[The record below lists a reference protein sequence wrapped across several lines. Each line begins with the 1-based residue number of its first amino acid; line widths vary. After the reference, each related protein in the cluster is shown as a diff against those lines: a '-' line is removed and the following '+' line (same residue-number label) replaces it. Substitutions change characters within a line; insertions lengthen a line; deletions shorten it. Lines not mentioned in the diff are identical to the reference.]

1 MLIRAEIPIEDTQ
14 SGIIQADTS
23 PESPSSA
30 AASEAKAKPDAVRY
44 HRLQPKGGV
53 GKTTIAVNVAAL
65 LQVRKNQQVL
75 LVDCDTVTG
84 HVASSLG
91 MESTRTVADAWTED
105 LNAGGAESFAEI
117 AAVHQN
123 GVSVLVMAESPLHTE
138 ILDPKRVAEAIT
150 TACRV
155 YDWVVVD
162 MHPDYGPLNQ
172 VIFERAD
179 KIIVPVTPDVPAI
192 RAAVQFREVAV
203 ELEIR
208 ERLAMVVNRANS
220 GVSVA
225 TWSGPLDAGPGRGSV
240 AGMLFVRAANEGR
253 SAVERFPKE
262 KVIEDIETLCDRL
275 MATRDS
281 GARSPA
287 RASWD
292 LQRRAQH
299 EPVDAGLVEGPE
311 SRPVGRRIPWASSAG
326 TPAPPLSRYS
336 TASGGGLASRA
347 VTWVRTMRCGCGISM
362 PFSWNAASSRL
373 RSSPPTA
380 HCSEARTV
388 PKILSVMPDSP
399 SADTR
404 STPGASRMRGPI
416 RDRRPAPALLRSRRR
431 SPFDVR
437 AVDDLDVLI
446 HPSEDTGEIR
456 CHRDLTVGHGV
467 NGPVLVPKRG
477 PAKGEVLD
485 LTRHSGDADDVAPG
499 VLVLDQDEGAVEVVT
514 DQGLRAQPMAMPA
527 MPRPAIAG
535 PMSSRKAS
543 SRIIRPAMTTTKKR
557 MTLTAR
563 VSMVSWRF
571 FSS

>member
-1 MLIRAEIPIEDTQ
+1 MPRSAVAISLPPAEYAAVSDQLAEAGYEPIEVKTADDLEALLNLRRDIGVAILDGENDFDRTLEMYALLHDEDRNIPALMVVAARALDRMSLAGKARVNDEYFTRPYSAESLRWRVEAMLIRAEIPIEDTQ

-23 PESPSSA
+23 PESPSSGGGFR
-30 AASEAKAKPDAVRY
+30 SEDETRRGQIIIVFN
-44 HRLQPKGGV
+44 PKGGV

-91 MESTRTVADAWTED
+91 MENTRTVADAWTED

-225 TWSGPLDAGPGRGSV
+225 DMERTVGMPALAEVRS

-281 GARSPA
+281 GAAKSGQGFMGIFSGGRNTNPSM
-287 RASWD
+287 RAS
-292 LQRRAQH
+292 
-299 EPVDAGLVEGPE
+299 
-311 SRPVGRRIPWASSAG
+311 
-326 TPAPPLSRYS
+326 
-336 TASGGGLASRA
+336 
-347 VTWVRTMRCGCGISM
+347 
-362 PFSWNAASSRL
+362 
-373 RSSPPTA
+373 
-380 HCSEARTV
+380 
-388 PKILSVMPDSP
+388 
-399 SADTR
+399 
-404 STPGASRMRGPI
+404 
-416 RDRRPAPALLRSRRR
+416 
-431 SPFDVR
+431 
-437 AVDDLDVLI
+437 
-446 HPSEDTGEIR
+446 
-456 CHRDLTVGHGV
+456 
-467 NGPVLVPKRG
+467 
-477 PAKGEVLD
+477 
-485 LTRHSGDADDVAPG
+485 
-499 VLVLDQDEGAVEVVT
+499 
-514 DQGLRAQPMAMPA
+514 
-527 MPRPAIAG
+527 
-535 PMSSRKAS
+535 
-543 SRIIRPAMTTTKKR
+543 
-557 MTLTAR
+557 
-563 VSMVSWRF
+563 
-571 FSS
+571 